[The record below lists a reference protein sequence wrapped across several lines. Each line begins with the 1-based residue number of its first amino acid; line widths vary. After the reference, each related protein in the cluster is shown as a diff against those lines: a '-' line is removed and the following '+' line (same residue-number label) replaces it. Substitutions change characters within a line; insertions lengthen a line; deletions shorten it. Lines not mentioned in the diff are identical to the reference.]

1 MERIMFNSIKNISKI
16 ILLSTTLFI
25 TLTGTSN
32 ASCSTFGTYTSCSD
46 GNTYQKFGNS
56 LYGYNSNTGSSWSQH
71 SFGNSVIGTDSN
83 GNSWSCSY
91 IGGRAYCF

>member
-1 MERIMFNSIKNISKI
+1 MFNSIKNISKI

-46 GNTYQKFGNS
+46 GNTYQKLGNS